1 MYEPGPAWM
10 RNVTYKKKAAER
22 LLPLGF
28 GALALLISGLAIYY
42 DPPLIVA
49 ARNLVFDSYQR
60 LKPRDYQP
68 VPVRVLDIDEES
80 IKRFGQWPWD
90 RRILARLVTK
100 LQEEGAA
107 SIVFDIIFAEP
118 DRTSPTN
125 LLADYAANPTL
136 WETIKALPDNDLV
149 FADAIKRGRVVTS
162 FVLNN
167 NDRSTAYPNLKQ
179 SFLMV
184 GDDPSDVLVSFNASV
199 PSLSLFE
206 GSAAGNGAIN
216 FLPEF
221 DGVVRK
227 VPLVFRVG
235 DSLYPSIVTEA
246 LRVAQGR
253 TNLALKAT
261 GASSDKGNVGK
272 TGVVA
277 LRVGGITLNTNEHG
291 EMYIYHTRPVP
302 DRTIPIWQF
311 MGDPASVRDRIA
323 GNIVLIGTSAAG
335 LLDMRFSPLGGVRPG
350 VEMHAQAIE
359 QAIAGTY
366 LKRPQ
371 WAKGAELLYL
381 LATGMITVVCA
392 AFMRAFP
399 AGVVGGVIASTAVG
413 VSWVAFSRENLL
425 FDPVSPSSMAF
436 VCYLAAAGSA
446 YVLTERKQ
454 RFLRQAFS
462 SYVSPNLV
470 EHLVGGHGSLKLG
483 GERRD
488 LTFIFTDLESFTSV
502 VEKYPPDQVMPL
514 LNRYLDD
521 MVGIAF
527 DHGGTLDKV
536 VGDALHVMF
545 SAPIE
550 QKDHADRAIACA
562 LAMDAYSKQ
571 FQRDN
576 MAAGLPFGSTRIG
589 INSGSVIVGNFG
601 GNRMFDYT
609 AHGNAINMAARLESL
624 NKHIGTKVI
633 AAHDTVRLC
642 SDFSGRPVGNF
653 TLKGSELPI
662 TVFQPISVED
672 ETVLQGEAYDAL
684 FATLADRG
692 PDARAALEAALQDF
706 PDDPV
711 LLFYKRRLDAGD
723 PGVDIVMDKK

>member
-1 MYEPGPAWM
+1 M
-10 RNVTYKKKAAER
+10 RNVAYKKKTVER

-28 GALALLISGLAIYY
+28 GVLALLFSSLAMFY
-42 DPPLIVA
+42 DPPFIIA
-49 ARNLVFDSYQR
+49 ARNLVFDNYQR
-60 LKPRDYQP
+60 IKPRDYQP
-68 VPVRVLDIDEES
+68 VPVRILDIDEDS

-90 RRILARLVTK
+90 RRVLATMVKK

-107 SIVFDIIFAEP
+107 AIVFDIIFAEP

-125 LLADYAANPTL
+125 LLSEYAANPAL
-136 WETIKALPDNDLV
+136 WEIIKTLPDNDLV
-149 FADAIKRGRVVTS
+149 FTEAIKRGRVVTS

-167 NDRSTAYPNLKQ
+167 DERNTARPNLKQ
-179 SFLMV
+179 SFLLV
-184 GDDPSDVLVSFNASV
+184 GDDPNDVLVSFKASV
-199 PSLSLFE
+199 PSLSMFE
-206 GSAAGNGAIN
+206 GSASGNGAIN
-216 FLPEF
+216 FLPEL

-235 DSLYPSIVTEA
+235 DTLYPSIVTEA
-246 LRVAQGR
+246 LRVAQGK
-253 TNLALKAT
+253 TNMALKST
-261 GASSDKGNVGK
+261 GASSEKGNVGK

-277 LRVGGITLNTNEHG
+277 IRVGGITLNTNERG
-291 EMYIYHTRPVP
+291 EMFIYHTDPIP
-302 DRTIPIWQF
+302 ERTIPIWQF
-311 MGDPASVRDRIA
+311 MENPASVRDQIA

-359 QAIAGTY
+359 QAITGDY

-381 LATGMITVVCA
+381 LITGAITILCA
-392 AFMRAFP
+392 AFMRALP
-399 AGVVGGVIASTAVG
+399 AGLIGGVIATTAVG
-413 VSWVAFSRENLL
+413 VSWFAFSREGIL
-425 FDPVSPSSMAF
+425 FDPISPSSMALI
-436 VCYLAAAGSA
+436 CYFAAAGSA
-446 YVLTERKQ
+446 YILTERKQ

-470 EHLVGGHGSLKLG
+470 EHLVGGHGSLQLG
-483 GERRD
+483 GERRN

-514 LNRYLDD
+514 LNHYLDD

-545 SAPIE
+545 SAPLE
-550 QKDHADRAIACA
+550 QEDHADRAIACA
-562 LAMDAYSKQ
+562 LAMDAYSKE
-571 FQRDN
+571 FQRQN

-589 INSGSVIVGNFG
+589 INSGPVIVGNFG

-633 AAHDTVRLC
+633 AADETVSLC
-642 SDFSGRPVGNF
+642 SSFYGRPVGNF
-653 TLKGSELPI
+653 TLKGSENPI
-662 TVFQPISVED
+662 TVYQPLSPD
-672 ETVLQGEAYDAL
+672 DDTVLQGEAYDDFYEL
-684 FATLADRG
+684 IKNDPEG
-692 PDARAALEAALQDF
+692 PASVVASHLERH
-706 PDDPV
+706 PNDPV
-711 LLFYKRRLDAGD
+711 LQFHHRRFQAGEH
-723 PGVDIVMDKK
+723 GVDIVMDKK